1 MSFTVENLENELS
14 LIKRNFIDNLNRSI
28 VEIESHAQK
37 FVTNPKDEDIFFEFK
52 RHLHNL
58 VGSSALFK
66 LTALSA
72 KAREIEVLVMS
83 TDTGRTSHS
92 FKERLHSHIIAL
104 RSIVYR
110 TVNEDNHKSMDKY
123 NLDSVLTIPPLKVL
137 IVTDDKQFESI
148 IRVDMSLNHHNLT
161 FCDNGIDALELF
173 DSSQFDLII
182 LEISLPIMDGFDTA
196 KEIRNRQSEFFV
208 PILFITSE
216 NRDNYLTRC
225 IDVGGDDFLV
235 KPYSI
240 GILNAKI
247 FSLHR
252 LASKINIALMYNNSE
267 SNSDSY
273 QR

>member
-1 MSFTVENLENELS
+1 MSFTAQKLENELS
-14 LIKRNFIDNLNRSI
+14 LIKNNFINNLNRTI
-28 VEIESHAQK
+28 VEIESHTQRFMAQP
-37 FVTNPKDEDIFFEFK
+37 NDEEVFFELK

-58 VGSSALFK
+58 VGSSALFE

-72 KAREIEVLVMS
+72 KAREIETLVMS
-83 TDTGRTSHS
+83 ADTGRTSHS

-110 TVNEDNHKSMDKY
+110 IINEDTHKSIDKY

-137 IVTDDKQFESI
+137 VVTDDKQFESI

-161 FCDNGIDALELF
+161 FCDNGIDAVELF
-173 DSSQFDLII
+173 NSSQFDLII
-182 LEISLPIMDGFDTA
+182 LEISLPIMDGFETA
-196 KEIRNRQSEFFV
+196 QQIRNSQSEFFV

-216 NRDNYLTRC
+216 NREKYLTRC

-252 LASKINIALMYNNSE
+252 LASKINIALMFPNNAAD
-267 SNSDSY
+267 N
-273 QR
+273 